1 MDDPMPKLFH
11 PGVGKRGMT
20 ELHYAAYCGDLKALL
35 YWLDQG
41 LEVNATDTY
50 RGYTALHW
58 LADMAATQ
66 GKRVEMLAA
75 LVEHGA
81 DINMQTPAGTTP
93 LMLAREAGSSA
104 GDELASRLLA
114 LGATDKAH

>member
-1 MDDPMPKLFH
+1 MDSSKPKLFH

-20 ELHYAAYCGDLKALL
+20 ELHYAAYCGDLDALL
-35 YWLDQG
+35 YWLEQG
-41 LEVNATDTY
+41 LEVNVTDTY

-66 GKRVEMLAA
+66 GRRVEMLAV

-81 DINMQTPAGTTP
+81 DIDMQTPDGTTP
-93 LMLAREAGSSA
+93 LMLARAAGSSA
-104 GDELASRLLA
+104 GDELASRLMA
-114 LGATDKAH
+114 LGATDKTH